1 MRARRLL
8 AFFGVVALAVAAL
21 VVLRSGDSE
30 PMPDGVGSV
39 SSQPNAP
46 PALRAPGLAP
56 SPMPTPAAP
65 PRKPVDPAPVP
76 EAPNPRTARIEGPS

>member
-30 PMPDGVGSV
+30 PTPDGVGSV
-39 SSQPNAP
+39 NLQPNAP
-46 PALRAPGLAP
+46 LALRAPGSRLAHAHAR
-56 SPMPTPAAP
+56 SPTS
-65 PRKPVDPAPVP
+65 
-76 EAPNPRTARIEGPS
+76 EARRSRRSRRLESKDGAHQGPS